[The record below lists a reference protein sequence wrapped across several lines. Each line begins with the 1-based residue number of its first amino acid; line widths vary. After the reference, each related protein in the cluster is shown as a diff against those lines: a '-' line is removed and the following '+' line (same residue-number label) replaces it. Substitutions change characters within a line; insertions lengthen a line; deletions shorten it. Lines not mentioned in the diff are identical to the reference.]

1 MSPVVWRV
9 VYLVVPIALIAGFAL
24 RPTPILGVD
33 GESLAASTGAP
44 VNELNATPCAE
55 ARDETWM
62 CTIAADPN
70 PDDQSE
76 VGPTTYS
83 VKVDGLGCWTIEGGR
98 GPAVPGETGGCVTI
112 LNHISSID

>member
-1 MSPVVWRV
+1 MSHVIWRV
-9 VYLVVPIALIAGFAL
+9 LFLLIPIALIAAFAL

-44 VNELNATPCAE
+44 VNELGAEPCTE
-55 ARDETWM
+55 EGSETWT
-62 CTIAADPN
+62 CTIAADPF
-70 PDDQSE
+70 PDPGRG
-76 VGPTTYS
+76 GPTTYS

-98 GPAVPGETGGCVTI
+98 GPAVPGETDGCVTI